1 MGIVGSEVNHSLFC
15 GENEALIR
23 GEKNRNFQRFFERI
37 HAIFGAIITVIC
49 KYVLFI
55 LLRLRR
61 EPFIFLCFIYPIC
74 KNNNH
79 GLW

>member
-37 HAIFGAIITVIC
+37 HAIFGTIITVIC
-49 KYVLFI
+49 KLCLVYFAWVKKRAI
-55 LLRLRR
+55 Y
-61 EPFIFLCFIYPIC
+61 FLVFYLSHMQ
-74 KNNNH
+74 K
-79 GLW
+79 